1 MPGVQGQSSL
11 TFFWQNEGKFMEKI
25 NYTTA
30 FVLTVE
36 CPSYKYPPFLLLYC
50 LLVCVQIT

>member
-36 CPSYKYPPFLLLYC
+36 SPSYKYPPVLLLYC